1 MQCPILK
8 GPAMA
13 LGWFSLLKTVP
24 WTEVISTAPLVAQGA
39 KKLWDSVA
47 KKAPS
52 APTPTPAPVLATN
65 DLVVGQLQARIL
77 ALEATSAELHT
88 QMRASSELIQALA
101 TQNTELV
108 QRVEANRVRLRWV
121 SAALVVLAVALGYV
135 LKTGV

>member
-1 MQCPILK
+1 
-8 GPAMA
+8 MA
-13 LGWFSLLKTVP
+13 LGLFSLLKTVP

-47 KKAPS
+47 KKTPPAPAAS
-52 APTPTPAPVLATN
+52 PAPVLPTH
-65 DLVVGQLQARIL
+65 DLVVAELQARII

-108 QRVEANRVRLRWV
+108 QRAEANRVRLRWV
-121 SAALVVLAVALGYV
+121 SGALVALAVGLVYA
-135 LKTGV
+135 LKTQI

>member
-1 MQCPILK
+1 
-8 GPAMA
+8 MA

-47 KKAPS
+47 KKTPAAP
-52 APTPTPAPVLATN
+52 APPAAPVLPTH
-65 DLVVGQLQARIL
+65 DVVVAQLQTRIL
-77 ALEATSAELHT
+77 ALEATSAELHA
-88 QMRASSELIQALA
+88 QMRTSSELIQALA

-121 SAALVVLAVALGYV
+121 SAALVALAVALVYA
-135 LKTGV
+135 LKTRI

>member
-1 MQCPILK
+1 
-8 GPAMA
+8 MA
-13 LGWFSLLKTVP
+13 LGWFTLLKTVP

-47 KKAPS
+47 KKTPPAPP
-52 APTPTPAPVLATN
+52 APAAPVLPTN
-65 DLVVGQLQARIL
+65 DVAVAQLQTRII

-101 TQNTELV
+101 SQNTELV
-108 QRVEANRVRLRWV
+108 RRVEANRVRLRWLSV
-121 SAALVVLAVALGYV
+121 ALVALAVALGYA

>member
-1 MQCPILK
+1 MGSILK

-13 LGWFSLLKTVP
+13 LGWFTLLKTVP
-24 WTEVISTAPLVAQGA
+24 WTEVIATAPLVAQGA

-47 KKAPS
+47 KK
-52 APTPTPAPVLATN
+52 TPPAPASPTTPVLPTHDAA
-65 DLVVGQLQARIL
+65 VVQLQTRIL
-77 ALEATSAELHT
+77 ALEAVSAELHT

-121 SAALVVLAVALGYV
+121 SAALVALAVALVYA
-135 LKTGV
+135 LRTGI

>member
-1 MQCPILK
+1 
-8 GPAMA
+8 MA

-47 KKAPS
+47 KK
-52 APTPTPAPVLATN
+52 TPPAPAPPATPVLPTH
-65 DLVVGQLQARIL
+65 DVVVAQLQTRIL
-77 ALEATSAELHT
+77 ALEATSTELHT

-121 SAALVVLAVALGYV
+121 SAALVALAVALVYA
-135 LKTGV
+135 LKTQL

>member
-1 MQCPILK
+1 
-8 GPAMA
+8 MA

-39 KKLWDSVA
+39 KKLWDNVA
-47 KKAPS
+47 KK
-52 APTPTPAPVLATN
+52 TPAPAAPPAAPVLPTH
-65 DLVVGQLQARIL
+65 DLVVAQLQTRIL

-121 SAALVVLAVALGYV
+121 SAALVVLAVALVYA
-135 LKTGV
+135 LKTGI

>member
-1 MQCPILK
+1 
-8 GPAMA
+8 MA

-47 KKAPS
+47 KKTPAAPAPS
-52 APTPTPAPVLATN
+52 AAPVLPTH
-65 DLVVGQLQARIL
+65 DLVVAQLQTRIL

-121 SAALVVLAVALGYV
+121 SAALVVLSVALGYV

>member
-1 MQCPILK
+1 
-8 GPAMA
+8 MA

-47 KKAPS
+47 KKAPP
-52 APTPTPAPVLATN
+52 APTPPPAPVLPTN
-65 DLVVGQLQARIL
+65 DAVVAELQARII
-77 ALEATSAELHT
+77 ALEATSAELHA

-108 QRVEANRVRLRWV
+108 QRAEANRVRLRWV
-121 SAALVVLAVALGYV
+121 SGALVALAVGLVYALR
-135 LKTGV
+135 TQI

>member
-1 MQCPILK
+1 
-8 GPAMA
+8 MA

-24 WTEVISTAPLVAQGA
+24 WTEVIATAPLVAQGA

-47 KKAPS
+47 KKAPPAA
-52 APTPTPAPVLATN
+52 APPAAPVLPTH
-65 DLVVGQLQARIL
+65 DLVVAQLQARIL

-88 QMRASSELIQALA
+88 QMRTSSELIQALA

-121 SAALVVLAVALGYV
+121 SAVLVALTVALAYL

>member
-1 MQCPILK
+1 
-8 GPAMA
+8 MA

-47 KKAPS
+47 KK
-52 APTPTPAPVLATN
+52 TPPAPVPPAAPVLHTHDA
-65 DLVVGQLQARIL
+65 VVAQLQTRIL

-108 QRVEANRVRLRWV
+108 QRVEANRVRLRWTSV
-121 SAALVVLAVALGYV
+121 ALMVLAVALGYA
-135 LKTGV
+135 LKIGV